1 MKIDGFDCCSRAAP
15 IVPLPRAAFFWEKI
29 SIDNG
34 EHNGIHGM

>member
-1 MKIDGFDCCSRAAP
+1 MKIDGFDCCSNSTFTA
-15 IVPLPRAAFFWEKI
+15 RAAFFGEKI